1 MENHGFKPPNTRRKN
16 DSGAPE
22 YPARLLLKILVYGY
36 MNKLR
41 SSYNMERAC
50 RINVEM
56 MWLTGMLHP
65 SHTTICTFRRKHPK
79 ALKNVFRTYNHFLDN
94 ALQAFGK
101 ETVAIDGSKF
111 RAQNSKTCFER
122 SREKNN
128 YNQKKIDRHLAYIA
142 KREAEM
148 LEYLKAL
155 EAADQSGETADLT
168 KAEPLNKDL
177 ISKALDELKQ
187 NPPSENAKKSLADAG
202 ESPHLPDG
210 GDKSGDEEQNYIAET
225 SENEVIIEPT
235 SDAPIQK
242 TTDADKSARLPD
254 GGDKS
259 GGGQQN
265 DITKTPENEVIIE
278 PTSDAHVQKT
288 NDADKSAPL
297 PDGGDQSGENERDEP
312 LQTDENE
319 VIASQTRDAFGQNSN
334 ESDKSINLPEGLNA
348 TNDKDL
354 IISRLHEL
362 SGRRKK
368 YETLQAQLDEAS
380 KTGDRQISTVDA
392 DARALPLRMNIVEV
406 GYNVQTAVDE
416 KYNLIVEYEATN
428 QRDERALYRMGAAA
442 RRAFGLPDDEVLN
455 ALADKGYHT
464 GEELKLCAE
473 GNIVTYVA
481 PKAANHGKKPA
492 AFWKDKFRYDGAGD
506 FYVCPAGKILK
517 SKGAY
522 LKKPNRD
529 GGVAYRFKRYKLPYK
544 VCSACPFAEACVGA
558 GKLKVRHGRDVERS
572 EYEDYVVANKVR
584 VEANKAFCR
593 RRQAIVEHPFGT
605 IKRGW
610 GYTHTLLKDKEKV
623 NGEFG
628 LVFLSYNIRRSV
640 SIFGVLELI
649 KALKGLFLRFFARF
663 GAHGLHRTYHS
674 SFFALFFDVL
684 KGVVSYGLGK
694 FEKNGYV

>member
-1 MENHGFKPPNTRRKN
+1 MRLISGTDRGQMTLFAHRLDDLIAADNPVRLIDAFVDALDMENHGFKPPNTRRKN

-22 YPARLLLKILVYGY
+22 YPARLLLKILVYRY

-79 ALKNVFRTYNHFLDN
+79 ALKNVFRTYNRFPDK
-94 ALQAFGK
+94 ALGAFGK
-101 ETVAIDGSKF
+101 KTVAIDGSKF

-155 EAADQSGETADLT
+155 EAADASGETADLT

-210 GDKSGDEEQNYIAET
+210 GDKSGDEEQNYIAKT

-242 TTDADKSARLPD
+242 TTDADKSVHLPD

-259 GGGQQN
+259 GDEEQN
-265 DITKTPENEVIIE
+265 YIAEIP
-278 PTSDAHVQKT
+278 
-288 NDADKSAPL
+288 
-297 PDGGDQSGENERDEP
+297 
-312 LQTDENE
+312 ENE

-442 RRAFGLPDDEVLN
+442 RRAFGLPNDALLN
-455 ALADKGYHT
+455 ALVDKGYHT
-464 GEELKLCAE
+464 GEELKLCAQA
-473 GNIVTYVA
+473 NIMTYVS

-517 SKGAY
+517 
-522 LKKPNRD
+522 
-529 GGVAYRFKRYKLPYK
+529 
-544 VCSACPFAEACVGA
+544 
-558 GKLKVRHGRDVERS
+558 
-572 EYEDYVVANKVR
+572 
-584 VEANKAFCR
+584 
-593 RRQAIVEHPFGT
+593 T
-605 IKRGW
+605 I
-610 GYTHTLLKDKEKV
+610 
-623 NGEFG
+623 
-628 LVFLSYNIRRSV
+628 
-640 SIFGVLELI
+640 
-649 KALKGLFLRFFARF
+649 
-663 GAHGLHRTYHS
+663 
-674 SFFALFFDVL
+674 
-684 KGVVSYGLGK
+684 
-694 FEKNGYV
+694 